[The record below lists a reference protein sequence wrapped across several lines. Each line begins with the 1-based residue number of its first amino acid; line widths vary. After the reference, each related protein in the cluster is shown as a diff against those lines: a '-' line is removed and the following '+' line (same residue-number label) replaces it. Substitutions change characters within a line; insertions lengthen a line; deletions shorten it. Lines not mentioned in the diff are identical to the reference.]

1 MVRRFLGL
9 GRDEQF
15 AVARS
20 TALLLTARVAL
31 RTLPFRRVLR
41 FVGQAPA
48 GPTPPISPSDD
59 PSVQRTLWAVEV
71 VGNRLFPRNPCL
83 TQAVVAQRILL
94 RRGWPAELRIGVR
107 KGETSALEAHA
118 WVESGGKVVMGSRG
132 FPEQYI
138 PLPTIGS
145 SPPPTS

>member
-1 MVRRFLGL
+1 MLRRFLGL
-9 GRDEQF
+9 DRDQQV
-15 AVARS
+15 AVART
-20 TALLLTARVAL
+20 TALLLAARVAL
-31 RTLPFRRVLR
+31 RTIPFRRVLR
-41 FVGQAPA
+41 FVGQRPT
-48 GPTPPISPSDD
+48 GPTPPISPLED
-59 PSVQRTLWAVEV
+59 PGVQRTLWALEA

-83 TQAVVAQRILL
+83 TQAVVAQRLLL

-138 PLPTIGS
+138 PFPVIESSS
-145 SPPPTS
+145 SPTS